1 MSFDTN
7 PESRD
12 DACDKEGDRDCA
24 QTREAV
30 SAKPL
35 RMPSRFGAAS
45 AMCQT
50 RAFAAGPSIASRDV
64 GGAIRDLKIPDERGR
79 LMGSAHV
86 PVPVGFRRLPAPAE
100 TARYDSW
107 GECPRTPAGGHR
119 PHGPARD
126 VVSGTPPWPRGTGR
140 GGQDA
145 IVVRLAIV
153 RRLPERL
160 AAASVSA
167 RSPRR
172 SREER
177 GSPRRRPL
185 GHLVSTGAGR
195 TAVAGTGCVPIA

>member
-12 DACDKEGDRDCA
+12 DACDKEGDGDCA

-119 PHGPARD
+119 PHGPAF
-126 VVSGTPPWPRGTGR
+126 GR
-140 GGQDA
+140 
-145 IVVRLAIV
+145 VVRCDVADDMKA
-153 RRLPERL
+153 P
-160 AAASVSA
+160 SA
-167 RSPRR
+167 DS
-172 SREER
+172 
-177 GSPRRRPL
+177 GAF
-185 GHLVSTGAGR
+185 LVDFP
-195 TAVAGTGCVPIA
+195 AVPNVVLSCP